1 MNIFQS
7 VLLTMKTLGR
17 GSKRFTS
24 SLRQVNE
31 QTDTDKSLEEEQTIS
46 SALPL
51 LISKKNKVLTITL
64 NRPAVLNAIDM
75 EMAETLRIHL
85 QTAATDPSIRALI
98 ISGKGKAFCAGGDL
112 KFALQAHPEQPGNS
126 FLALTTVLHECIE
139 LIRSM
144 DKPVVAAIN
153 GPAAGAG
160 LFLALACDLRIM
172 SRRAYLKQSNT
183 SYGLSLPAGGTF
195 FLPRL
200 LGMGRALEMVML
212 DQPIDAPTAQ
222 KMGMVTKVVS
232 ALSLPVEAELLAF
245 QLTQRPGQTIGKVKR
260 LMNESFHRSLS
271 EQLSAEQEAI
281 VQSANHP
288 EGREGLSAFVE
299 KRKTEFASLS

>member
-1 MNIFQS
+1 MISIPS
-7 VLLTMKTLGR
+7 VIRSIRSFTQR
-17 GSKRFTS
+17 DSKNRILS
-24 SLRQVNE
+24 VVKSAQE
-31 QTDTDKSLEEEQTIS
+31 DKASAHQIGS
-46 SALPL
+46 SANPTPL
-51 LISKKNKVLTITL
+51 YCTTKHGILTITL

-75 EMAETLRIHL
+75 EMAEALREQL
-85 QTAATDPSIRALI
+85 KRAATNSDIRALM
-98 ISGKGKAFCAGGDL
+98 ISGKGRAFCAGGDL

-126 FLALTTVLHECIE
+126 FLALTTVLHECVE

-172 SRRAYLKQSNT
+172 SNHAYLKQSNT

-212 DQPIDAPTAQ
+212 DQPMDAYTAQ
-222 KMGMVTKVVS
+222 RMGMVTKVVPDV
-232 ALSLPVEAELLAF
+232 SLKVEAELMAF
-245 QLTQRPGQTIGKVKR
+245 QLTQRPIKALGKVKR
-260 LMNESFHRSLS
+260 LMNESFDRNLN
-271 EQLSAEQEAI
+271 EQLAAEQEAI
-281 VQSANHP
+281 VESANHA
-288 EGREGLSAFVE
+288 EGREGLAAFVE
-299 KRKTEFASLS
+299 KRKTEFANLD